1 MSMSVSAL
9 RFWFIK
15 LFMWIPSC
23 GFNMNFQISCRPCN
37 SSLSKSETQKQWLAE
52 TRFQHVT
59 CMLKPIISKNAFG
72 IGSGWCNQET
82 TNLWV
87 WVVTSGS
94 MKVCAILINHA
105 KSAKLW
111 QGVRCGSLTR
121 KLTSTGWSQVC
132 HCVARFRTHWLSSS
146 FSLHYLR
153 TCFFA
158 RVWAR
163 SETDCF
169 SWTSGRSHNKHSMN
183 QHELA
188 FCVALQS

>member
-1 MSMSVSAL
+1 MDSWTHGLMSMSVSAL

-59 CMLKPIISKNAFG
+59 CVLKPIISKNAFG

-87 WVVTSGS
+87 CGYEWLYESLCNPDQPCQISKVLTRGS
-94 MKVCAILINHA
+94 
-105 KSAKLW
+105 LW
-111 QGVRCGSLTR
+111 QPHPQVDKHRVEPGMSLR
-121 KLTSTGWSQVC
+121 GQIQNPLAK
-132 HCVARFRTHWLSSS
+132 
-146 FSLHYLR
+146 
-153 TCFFA
+153 FF
-158 RVWAR
+158 V
-163 SETDCF
+163 
-169 SWTSGRSHNKHSMN
+169 
-183 QHELA
+183 
-188 FCVALQS
+188 